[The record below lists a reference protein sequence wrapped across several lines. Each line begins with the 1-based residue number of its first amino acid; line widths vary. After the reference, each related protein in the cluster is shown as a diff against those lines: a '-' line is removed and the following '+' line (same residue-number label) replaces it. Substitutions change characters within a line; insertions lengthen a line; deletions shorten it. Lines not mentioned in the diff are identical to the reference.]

1 VGVIDFITGIG
12 GCKNFTCHA
21 LNFMLNLLHKS
32 GFSKQIHFLYS
43 ALPGGYLTT
52 IHDEGRPLAFR
63 ISGNSCFI
71 TDLWLWQGGLR
82 NFQSRRICRKIFD
95 IKISTGYNSSKIVP
109 KYVQSA

>member
-1 VGVIDFITGIG
+1 MGVIDFITGIG

-71 TDLWLWQGGLR
+71 TDLWLWQGG
-82 NFQSRRICRKIFD
+82 
-95 IKISTGYNSSKIVP
+95 GYGTFSPAESAV
-109 KYVQSA
+109 KYLT